1 MPLTQIDTFLIRILH
16 ICAAMIVL
24 LQVLGLDSA
33 VSLLFSMT
41 FVFVAALWIAAA
53 VRKVTSL
60 DILILCVIVLALL
73 NVSLNT
79 WINNTA
85 ISFGYLRKFII
96 FSFTLLYFGAVH
108 KLAIDNTTQKL
119 LFGLNSGLTVFLI
132 VQFFLNPTKV
142 YIFNGLYTDYL
153 TFGFTNPNLLAM
165 FLLCIF
171 YTELLQIFRPKKIP
185 AKIFHLALAS
195 VLFYFIIETGSRN
208 CLLVAITAA
217 AVLGV
222 LFLRKKAFRIPLW
235 LAVIIAVFPF
245 LFAAA
250 YLSIVDTPVFQNLFS
265 FLVSDGKGLDSRV
278 TMWQTSFA
286 QYWASPLLG
295 SYSQIVQNDTSLQ
308 MHNTHIDILVSYG
321 PMVLLL
327 VCCVLYQLIH
337 QSGRDKFGIAASVCF
352 AFTVIMGMAE
362 AAIFSG
368 GLGIYLFAGVFLL
381 LRRTAPADPSKI
393 ESEV

>member
-85 ISFGYLRKFII
+85 ISFRYLRKFII

-142 YIFNGLYTDYL
+142 HIFNGLYTDYL
-153 TFGFTNPNLLAM
+153 TFGFTNPNLTAM

-171 YTELLQIFRPKKIP
+171 CTELLQLFRLKKLP
-185 AKIFHLALAS
+185 GKLLHLVLAAF
-195 VLFYFIIETGSRN
+195 LFYFIIESRSRN
-208 CLLVAITAA
+208 CLLVAIAA
-217 AVLGV
+217 AAALCVMLIRKDPV
-222 LFLRKKAFRIPLW
+222 RLPKWLCALIALFPLLFSIIY
-235 LAVIIAVFPF
+235 LAVVT
-245 LFAAA
+245 
-250 YLSIVDTPVFQNLFS
+250 SPVFQSVFQ

-278 TMWQTSFA
+278 TMWQTSFVHF
-286 QYWASPLLG
+286 WESPLLG
-295 SYSQIVQNDTSLQ
+295 AYNKIIINDSTLQ

-337 QSGRDKFGIAASVCF
+337 RSGRDKFGIAASVCF